1 MTTVDTREPN
11 LERAGQAATDD
22 GRRTVASN
30 GELERA
36 QLRRLRLA
44 SLAEGATL
52 ILLVGIAVPLKHLA
66 GQPLG
71 VRVMGPVHGL
81 MVLTYLW
88 TVVQTVSGGGWTARE
103 IARLLIAGL
112 LPFGALLNMPLLRA
126 KMRETF
132 R

>member
-1 MTTVDTREPN
+1 MS
-11 LERAGQAATDD
+11 AGKNGSTLDPIGRSGPDD
-22 GRRTVASN
+22 RGMSAISD

-36 QLRRLRLA
+36 QLRRLRLV
-44 SLAEGATL
+44 SLGEATTL

-81 MVLTYLW
+81 MFLAYLW
-88 TVVQTVSGGGWTARE
+88 TAVQTVSGGGWNGRD
-103 IARLLIAGL
+103 IARLLIGAL
-112 LPFGALLNMPLLRA
+112 VPFGGFLNMRLLRR
-126 KMRETF
+126 KTRDTF